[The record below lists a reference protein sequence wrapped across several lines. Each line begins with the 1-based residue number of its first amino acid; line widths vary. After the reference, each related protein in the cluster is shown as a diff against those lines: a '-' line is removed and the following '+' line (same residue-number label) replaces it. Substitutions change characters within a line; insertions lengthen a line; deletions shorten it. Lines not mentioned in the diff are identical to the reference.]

1 MVGLGIYFKEG
12 KDMAETA
19 KVTKKRN
26 VSIEFW
32 RGFVAIAIVGF
43 HTGWIIA
50 RSCDGSLGYF
60 MNTSNWFFGS
70 SETLLIFT
78 LTAGYFMMQNL

>member
-1 MVGLGIYFKEG
+1 
-12 KDMAETA
+12 MAETA

-26 VSIEFW
+26 VAIEFW

-50 RSCDGSLGYF
+50 KKL
-60 MNTSNWFFGS
+60 
-70 SETLLIFT
+70 
-78 LTAGYFMMQNL
+78 